1 MKLTFTEDTNL
12 EQKRRECLD
21 YLNRTK
27 VDVGLTSSASGRSRF
42 LMALHEHGA
51 PGAHIPAR
59 PVIAP
64 ALGTEEAREA
74 VSREL
79 LNAVSAANRGSREET
94 EAALEKAGEVQ
105 SYDKTAPS
113 GRERRYYRL
122 TEKGAGRLEE
132 KVSQWRL
139 FSDSVNTVLSFSPSA
154 G

>member
-1 MKLTFTEDTNL
+1 MKFDKALISGSTAMLILSLLEDGHKYGYQMVQEL
-12 EQKRRECLD
+12 KRRSKNAFEMKEGTL
-21 YLNRTK
+21 YPL
-27 VDVGLTSSASGRSRF
+27 
-42 LMALHEHGA
+42 LH
-51 PGAHIPAR
+51 
-59 PVIAP
+59 
-64 ALGTEEAREA
+64 
-74 VSREL
+74 
-79 LNAVSAANRGSREET
+79 
-94 EAALEKAGEVQ
+94 ALEKAGEVQ